1 MPFVVKGMTGTV
13 KVDNNGDRE
22 PDYWVWDL
30 APQGQKFSVAMEIK
44 LTSAAEQV
52 SKTYLGIC

>member
-1 MPFVVKGMTGTV
+1 MTGTV